1 MENLNFSD
9 YGKLQLDD
17 KRIAKLLGY
26 SFSRKVLELER
37 PLSVQKSTF
46 WRAVKDLQEKTFHRL
61 QSLSLDS
68 EAIKR
73 EVLIAPILLLLLDEL
88 DIVFAAEYQ
97 LNVNE
102 SLKGKLDYFIE
113 NDNNIVVIEAK
124 KDDFEAGTRQ
134 LIAEMVA
141 VSIAK
146 DSDTVYGAI
155 SNGRIW
161 QFQVLDRPMAEIVQ
175 DINLYNFPQ
184 EAEKLFRILLAMLI
198 TEK

>member
-1 MENLNFSD
+1 M
-9 YGKLQLDD
+9 
-17 KRIAKLLGY
+17 
-26 SFSRKVLELER
+26 
-37 PLSVQKSTF
+37 
-46 WRAVKDLQEKTFHRL
+46 
-61 QSLSLDS
+61 
-68 EAIKR
+68 
-73 EVLIAPILLLLLDEL
+73 L

-198 TEK
+198 IEK